1 MGTASPISP
10 ASSAGI
16 VVPEQFRL
24 DDDFRLQCGETLNG
38 FELVYE
44 TYGTLNAART
54 NAVLIC
60 HALSGN
66 HHAAGYHAETD
77 TKPGWWNTCIG
88 PGKAVDT
95 ERFFV
100 VSLNNLG
107 GCHGSTGP
115 ASINPATGKPFGR
128 DFPIVTVADWVRSQA
143 LLADHLGIERF
154 AAAVGG
160 SLGGMQAMQWAID
173 FPDRV
178 AAAVLI
184 ACAAKLSAQN
194 IAFNE
199 IARQAIMSDPEYESA
214 NYRSTDAR
222 PGQGLGLARM
232 IGHVTYLSHDGM
244 GQKFGRALKG
254 GDLRRAKDVEFQVES
269 YLRYQGQSFSRRFD
283 ANTYLLMTR
292 ALDFFDAAADFGGDL
307 VAAFR
312 QATAG
317 FLVLSF
323 TTDWRFSTERSK
335 EIVDALIAAGKN
347 TASAVIASE
356 HGHDSFLMPLPRY
369 IEVFSAY
376 MNRLADEAEWSAAKN
391 RPGNRHPET
400 KPTTYADE
408 KQATPHAP

>member
-1 MGTASPISP
+1 MGKASPESKAP
-10 ASSAGI
+10 GTEASVGI
-16 VVPEQFRL
+16 VAPERFRF
-24 DDDFRLQCGETLNG
+24 DGEFSLQCGEALDG
-38 FELVYE
+38 FELIYE
-44 TYGTLNAART
+44 TYGNLNAARN

-66 HHAAGYHAETD
+66 HHAAGYHAEAD
-77 TKPGWWNTCIG
+77 AKPGWWDTCIG

-95 ERFFV
+95 GRFFV
-100 VSLNNLG
+100 VALNNLG

-115 ASINPATGKPFGR
+115 ASTNPATGKPFGA
-128 DFPIVTVADWVRSQA
+128 DFPVVTAEDWVRSQA

-154 AAAVGG
+154 AAIVGG

-178 AAAVLI
+178 RAAVLI

-199 IARQAIMSDPEYESA
+199 IARQAIVSDPEYKSG
-214 NYRSTDAR
+214 NYRSTDTN
-222 PGQGLGLARM
+222 PDQGLGLARM

-244 GQKFGRALKG
+244 GQRFGRELKFGDMSRA
-254 GDLRRAKDVEFQVES
+254 RDVEFQVES

-292 ALDFFDAAADFGGDL
+292 ALDFFDPAARFDDDL

-312 QATAG
+312 QATAS

-323 TTDWRFSTERSK
+323 TTDWRFAPARSK
-335 EIVDALIAAGKN
+335 EIVDALIAARKN
-347 TASAVIASE
+347 TVSAVIESG
-356 HGHDSFLMPLPRY
+356 HGHDSFLLPLPRY
-369 IEVFSAY
+369 VEVFRTY
-376 MNRLADEAEWSAAKN
+376 MNRLADEAVPNAA
-391 RPGNRHPET
+391 PG
-400 KPTTYADE
+400 
-408 KQATPHAP
+408 TPDAA

>member
-1 MGTASPISP
+1 MGKASPESRAP
-10 ASSAGI
+10 GSEASVGI
-16 VVPEQFRL
+16 VAPERFRF
-24 DDDFRLQCGETLNG
+24 DGEFSLQCGEVLDG
-38 FELVYE
+38 FELIYE
-44 TYGTLNAART
+44 TYGNLNAARN

-66 HHAAGYHAETD
+66 HHAAGYHAEAD
-77 TKPGWWNTCIG
+77 AKPGWWDTCIG

-95 ERFFV
+95 GRFFV
-100 VSLNNLG
+100 VALNNLG

-115 ASINPATGKPFGR
+115 ASTNPATGKPFGA
-128 DFPIVTVADWVRSQA
+128 DFPVVTAEDWVRSQA
-143 LLADHLGIERF
+143 LLADRLGIERF
-154 AAAVGG
+154 AAIVGG

-178 AAAVLI
+178 RAAVLI

-199 IARQAIMSDPEYESA
+199 IARQAIVSDPEYKSG
-214 NYRSTDAR
+214 NYRSTDTN
-222 PGQGLGLARM
+222 PDQGLGLARM

-244 GQKFGRALKG
+244 GQRFGRQLKFGDMSRA
-254 GDLRRAKDVEFQVES
+254 RDVEFQVES

-292 ALDFFDAAADFGGDL
+292 ALDFFDPAAPFDGDL

-323 TTDWRFSTERSK
+323 TTDWRFAPARSK
-335 EIVDALIAAGKN
+335 EIVDALIAARKN
-347 TASAVIASE
+347 TVSAVIESE
-356 HGHDSFLMPLPRY
+356 HGHDSFLLPLPRY
-369 IEVFSAY
+369 VEVFRAY
-376 MNRLADEAEWSAAKN
+376 MNRLADEAVPNAA
-391 RPGNRHPET
+391 PG
-400 KPTTYADE
+400 
-408 KQATPHAP
+408 TPDAA